1 MKNIFKIKN
10 FSYQYPQTKEKQLK
24 ELNFEIS
31 KGEVLGVF
39 GKSGSGK
46 TTLLHCLSGF
56 IPHFFKGGKYQGNIK
71 FLNKKITDYSLTE
84 LSKLQGVVFQNPSTQ
99 LFGLTVEDALAFGL
113 ENINLSKQEIDQ
125 RINKILDELN
135 ISHLKTR
142 QTFNLSGGEKQLVAI
157 ASMLIMRPKA
167 IIFDETISALDQKA
181 QNKIRTLLTQLKKRG
196 MTMIL
201 IDTDLDWLTKV
212 SNQIL
217 VLDRGKQ
224 IYHGPTNVLSK
235 KTELLNKTG
244 LRIEK
249 TLDFQP
255 IKSNQP
261 LVELNSVCYRYKK
274 RLAVNNITGTI
285 ERGTCLGLIGHNGSG
300 KTTLTKVLAGIYPPE
315 KGQVFIQGEN
325 IHQLET
331 KKKIQKVGYLYQT
344 PATMFIKPNVIQE
357 LEFSNNELGIGKKV
371 KLNQLNLNGLENA
384 SPHELSA
391 GQQQRLGLGCLLS
404 TDPNILILDE
414 PTLGQTQKDREKLRQ
429 LIFKLQDKGKTII
442 LISHDWRL
450 VAQSTNNLWVMNQG
464 QVIKKGSTKKI
475 MQNKKFFNNLN
486 LPLPW

>member
-1 MKNIFKIKN
+1 MKNIFKVKN
-10 FSYQYPQTKEKQLK
+10 FSYQYPQTEKKQLTD
-24 ELNFEIS
+24 LNFNIS
-31 KGEVLGVF
+31 KGEVLGIF
-39 GKSGSGK
+39 GKSGCGK

-56 IPHFFKGGKYQGNIK
+56 IPHFFKGGKYQGEIE
-71 FLNKKITDYSLTE
+71 FLNKKIANYSLTE
-84 LSKLQGVVFQNPSTQ
+84 LTKLQGVVFQNPSTQ

-113 ENINLSKQEIDQ
+113 ENINLSKQKIDQ
-125 RINKILDELN
+125 RINKTLKKLN
-135 ISHLKTR
+135 ISHLKSR

-157 ASMLIMRPKA
+157 ASMLVMKPKA

-181 QNKIRTLLTQLKKRG
+181 QSKIRSLLTDLKKQG

-201 IDTDLDWLTKV
+201 IDTDLDWLSQV
-212 SNQIL
+212 SDQIL
-217 VLDRGKQ
+217 VLDQSKQ
-224 IYHGPTNVLSK
+224 IYHGPTNALDNNP
-235 KTELLNKTG
+235 ELLNKTG
-244 LRIEK
+244 LRTEK
-249 TLDFQP
+249 SLDFQP
-255 IKSNQP
+255 IKNSQK
-261 LVELNSVCYRYKK
+261 LIELNSVCYRYRK
-274 RLAVNNITGTI
+274 RLAVNNISGII

-300 KTTLTKVLAGIYPPE
+300 KTTLTKVLAGIYQPE
-315 KGQVFIQGEN
+315 KGQVFIQGED

-331 KKKIQKVGYLYQT
+331 KKKIQKVGYLYQI
-344 PATMFIKPNVIQE
+344 PATMFIKPTVEQE
-357 LEFSNNELGIGKKV
+357 LKFSYNELGIGQKV
-371 KLNQLNLNGLENA
+371 KLNQLDLNCFESA

-429 LIFKLQDKGKTII
+429 LIFKLQSKDKTII

-464 QVIKKGSTKKI
+464 QIIKKGATKKI
-475 MQNKKFFNNLN
+475 MQNKQFFNNLN